1 MPTDISGA
9 VPIRI
14 DVRDGP
20 ASRTATMKRTCDA
33 PGTSMPA
40 SA

>member
-14 DVRDGP
+14 DVREGP
-20 ASRTATMKRTCDA
+20 ASRTAMMKR
-33 PGTSMPA
+33 S
-40 SA
+40 